1 MRTRQMLFGTRQ
13 RDGLAY
19 IEPLPSFH
27 PLYKFHKKLIAVG
40 CWFGRFFQQGG
51 NHENRSSPR

>member
-1 MRTRQMLFGTRQ
+1 MRTCQMLFGTTQ

-19 IEPLPSFH
+19 VEPLPSFH

-40 CWFGRFFQQGG
+40 RCFGRFFQHGG
-51 NHENRSSPR
+51 SHENSSSPR